1 MKSMLKDAAILFAI
15 TLIAGLI
22 LGGVYQITKEP
33 IARQEALALENACR
47 EVFADAASFEKQ
59 EAFDASHAQEILT
72 EGGYASQSV
81 DGCQE
86 AKAADGSTAGYVLT
100 VTTHEGYGGDIQFTM
115 GINSDG
121 SLNGISLLSISET
134 PGLGMRAQE
143 VLVPQFAG
151 RSAYPYVYTKTGASK
166 EDEIDAIS
174 GATIT
179 TNAVTNGVNAG
190 LYYFRTELEKKTE
203 DGAAAVRADGEAA
216 AAANAEGGADN
227 E

>member
-15 TLIAGLI
+15 TLISGLI

-33 IARQEALALENACR
+33 IARQEALALQSACL
-47 EVFADAASFEKQ
+47 EVFADADSFEEQ
-59 EAFDASHAQEILT
+59 ADFETARADEVLA
-72 EGGYASQSV
+72 EGGYVSQSI
-81 DGCQE
+81 DGCRS
-86 AKAADGSTAGYVLT
+86 AKAADGSVIGYVLT

-115 GINSDG
+115 GINNDG

-134 PGLGMRAQE
+134 PGLGMQAQD

-151 RSAYPYVYTKTGASK
+151 RSAYPFVYTKTGASQ
-166 EDEIDAIS
+166 DNEIDAIS

-190 LYYFRTELEKKTE
+190 LYYFRSELN
-203 DGAAAVRADGEAA
+203 GN
-216 AAANAEGGADN
+216 ANAEGGADH

>member
-33 IARQEALALENACR
+33 IAQQEALALENACR
-47 EVFADAASFEKQ
+47 EVFADAASFETAD
-59 EAFDASHAQEILT
+59 AFDAVHAQELLT
-72 EGGYASQSV
+72 EGGY
-81 DGCQE
+81 
-86 AKAADGSTAGYVLT
+86 TAQTIDSYQTALDSSGQAIGYVIT
-100 VTTHEGYGGDIQFTM
+100 VTSHEGYGGDIQFTM

-134 PGLGMRAQE
+134 PGLGMQAEE

-151 RSAYPYVYTKTGASK
+151 RNFAFFEYTKTGAAA
-166 EDEIDAIS
+166 ENQIDAIS

-190 LYYFRTELEKKTE
+190 LYYFQSELQSMT
-203 DGAAAVRADGEAA
+203 
-216 AAANAEGGADN
+216 GGADN